1 MIKQIHWR
9 LVGGIAVVVSL
20 VMVLVGTQLDG
31 LRESLLAFT
40 TYWVVVFVLLGIA
53 LYCAF
58 LDIRYI
64 RLQYTLARRELFHET
79 LGNEAFRRHLRGQE
93 EAKSGERNPSE

>member
-20 VMVLVGTQLDG
+20 VMVFVGTQLDG

-40 TYWVVVFVLLGIA
+40 TYWVVVLVLLGIA

-64 RLQYTLARRELFHET
+64 RLQYTAARRELFHET
-79 LGNEAFRRHLRGQE
+79 LGNEAFRKHLKGRSE
-93 EAKSGERNPSE
+93 TKSDDDGRSE